1 VPDLGG
7 RLAGL
12 SGAQRALLELR
23 LAQRRGRQEPVAIVG
38 MACRFP
44 GAAGLD
50 AYWRLLHQGLDA
62 ISEVP
67 RERWDADALFDP
79 DPQAAGRMSTRWGGF
94 LRGVDRFDADFFAIS
109 PREAA
114 RMDPQQRLLLEVAWE
129 ALEDAG
135 QAPRD
140 LAGSATGVF
149 VGIFMDD
156 YRRLALRDRERPD
169 AYTGTGSTFCI
180 AANRISY
187 QLDLRGP
194 SLAVDTA
201 CSSSLVAVHLACR
214 SLATGESTLALAGG
228 VNLLLTPE
236 PTIEMS
242 KAGLMAPDGRCKT
255 FDARADG
262 YVRGEGAG
270 MVVLKPLALALADGD
285 LVHAVIRGTAVNQD
299 GRTNGLTSP
308 NRFAQEAVLRAAY
321 RQAGVAPARVQ
332 YVEAHGTG
340 TALGDAI
347 ECRALGTVCGAGRPA
362 SRPLA
367 VGSVKSNFGHLEAAA
382 GVAGLIKVALALAH
396 GEVPASLHCPQ
407 PHPDIPFAE
416 LSLAVQRHR
425 APWPRQD
432 GAPALGGVSSFGFG
446 GTNAHVVLEAAPAP
460 AAAPPAAA
468 DGGERPL
475 HLLAL
480 SARTA
485 PAMRQLA
492 QRHLRR
498 LAGADG
504 DPLADLCFSANAGRA
519 AFEHRL
525 AAWGESRE
533 AMAAQLAA
541 FLGEPRPAAADGW
554 AAGARTAAER
564 PKIGFLFSG
573 QGAQRPGMARELFRT
588 HPGCRQTLLR
598 CQEILAPH
606 LERPLLAVMF
616 GEPGT
621 EGLLDETLYTQPALF
636 ALEVALAELWRT
648 WGIVPDA
655 LLGHSAGELAAAC
668 AAGVFSLEDGLALV
682 ARRARL
688 MAALPRDGAMAALA
702 APAEEV
708 AAAVA
713 PHGREVAI
721 AALNGPADT
730 VISGRREA
738 VEAIAAGFRARGIEA
753 RSLEVSHAF
762 HSPLVDPILGE
773 LAAAADLI
781 HPLPPRPA
789 LISGL
794 TGAPFGDGETPDAA
808 YWARHARQPTR
819 FAAGMETLRRLGCEL
834 FVEIG
839 PGATLLGMGARLWGD
854 APARWL
860 PSLRQGE
867 GDWQRLLRTLGTLFT
882 AGVDPDWRGFDA
894 GYRRT
899 RRRLPSYPFQ
909 RRRFW
914 LEARDA
920 EAAALAAAPGPR
932 LVRAA
937 ALPGDP
943 PLAAR
948 LERLAGEHALGAGSI
963 SQVTGKTHLFVSSR
977 RDAYLHLAQAG
988 SSLVGMDYTGPEAAY
1003 EPLLRELLAF
1013 AAERGLA
1020 ATLVEET
1027 PERLGLLDR
1036 LGFSATRVGVWQDL
1050 EELAAFDLA
1059 GGAMRRLRYL
1069 IQRYQAQGGCEVVEA
1084 EPGTDAALDGEIQAV
1099 MAAWAASR
1107 RVTPAFLAHL
1117 ERLAFVDGGRHRVFL
1132 VRRGERLDG
1141 VIFLLPSPALARRCG
1156 AGGERQG
1163 GQAYLMDIEC
1173 YRPDAPAGCLEFGIA
1188 EIIRTLRAEGAAVLS
1203 LGLTLGS
1210 QLGEHPG
1217 DDPEARAL
1225 FAKLHQEG
1233 LLNGD
1238 ANLQFKNKFR
1248 PRTVPAF
1255 LCRLRGADPERLL
1268 DVIRLLADP
1277 FGGDAAEGPGRLDA
1291 ATVGAAPGGAPD
1303 AGAAVAAR
1311 AAAGPIGA
1319 TGLAGP
1325 LGLRR
1330 LDLAVPGRVFAC
1342 ALDLGERPLLGDHR
1356 IDGAAVLPAAA
1367 LAAMALA
1374 ASRLPL
1380 ARAEIAELVI
1390 RWPLVLPEQG
1400 TRRVQVVAGE
1410 GAAAGTE
1417 SVEIFARGEDKDD
1430 EGAAARAAAW
1440 RLLATATIREAAGE
1454 PPENADLAALTGRC
1468 PLAMSGQ
1475 ELYAEL
1481 AAAGHRYGPRFRAVE
1496 RLWLGD
1502 GEVLGRLV
1510 FPAGDSTG
1518 ADGANGAD
1526 GADSAHG
1533 ADGTHGA
1540 DGAHGTD
1547 GAHDADGAIPLLD
1560 AAFHLTW
1567 PLVRAFA
1574 GGRSLAPVSVAG
1586 LRLRR
1591 PLEGSCWVHGRR
1603 LSGSGEGGCRLALR
1617 LLDEAGEEL
1626 GACAMLTLARAAGGR
1641 QPAAALPAD
1650 QAAAGLYEIAWRP
1663 AAGEGTGAADAHWI
1677 LLADDGG
1684 VAAALAARLAGR
1696 GARSWLVRRG
1706 GRTGQVAPEVW
1717 EVEATSPQGWTRL
1730 LAATGADLPLRIVHG
1745 WALDLPAGIPA
1756 DPRSPAWLVGS
1767 LPALVQGVAAAGRE
1781 GACRIWLVTA
1791 GAQAVG
1797 AGSGDREAPLAV
1809 AQAPLWGAGRVL
1821 AREHPELWGGLV
1833 DLAPGEVEALAAAL
1847 CSEVDPASGGGNVAA
1862 ETAAAETVAAE
1873 AVPAEAMAAET
1884 VPAEAVPAEAM
1895 APETVAAVAGG
1906 VRHVARLTRR
1916 PQRPPAGT
1924 ARVWE
1929 PDTSGTYLVTGGLG
1943 ALGLLVA
1950 ERLAERGVRHL
1961 ALLGRHAPP
1970 AAGDVAGR
1978 IDALRRAGA
1987 EVRVLLADVA
1997 ERAALA
2003 AALADLAAA
2012 QPPLRGVVHAAGV
2025 VDDGVLLG
2033 QSWERCARV
2042 LAPKVAGALNLHE
2055 LTRGLDLRHFILFS
2069 SASALLGTP
2078 GQASYAAANALLAA
2092 LAHERRRQGLPACCL
2107 HWGPWAGSGLAS
2119 AMGERERRLAAAW
2132 GLGMLAPRS
2141 ALDALDEALAADLAE
2156 VTVLALDARRL
2167 AASAMG
2173 REPLFAELVAGLT
2186 PDTTPDLAPDMTP
2199 DMTPDLAP
2207 DVMPAPAAAAR
2218 RGRAGP
2224 GHAAGAAASA
2234 VAGAV
2239 AGGPRRGLPRAAAR
2253 NRADLGER
2261 LRGLVAAALH
2271 RDPAEVGVDVKLNR
2285 LGMDSLTAMEL
2296 RNRLRAELAVE
2307 LPVVALFD
2315 YPTVRQLT
2323 ALVQAGLDGPPA
2335 TALPAAPMAARPPAP
2350 RVDVELLSDD
2360 EVGDM
2365 LERMLREEGA

>member
-1 VPDLGG
+1 MPDLAG
-7 RLAGL
+7 RLADLTGE
-12 SGAQRALLELR
+12 QRALLELR
-23 LAQRRGRQEPVAIVG
+23 LGQRRGRQEPVAIVG

-44 GAAGLD
+44 GAADLD
-50 AYWRLLHQGLDA
+50 AYWRLLCESLDA

-67 RERWDADALFDP
+67 RERWNVEALYDP
-79 DPQAAGRMSTRWGGF
+79 EPQAPGRMSTRWGGF

-135 QAPRD
+135 QVPRE

-156 YRRLALRDRERPD
+156 YRRLALRDRERAD

-194 SLAVDTA
+194 SLAIDTA

-214 SLATGESTLALAGG
+214 SLAAGESTLALAGG
-228 VNLLLTPE
+228 INLLLTPE

-270 MVVLKPLALALADGD
+270 VVVLKPLARALADGD
-285 LVHAVIRGTAVNQD
+285 LIHAVILGTAVNQD

-321 RQAGVAPARVQ
+321 RQAGMAPGRVQ

-347 ECRALGTVCGAGRPA
+347 ECQALGTVCGAGRPA

-367 VGSVKSNFGHLEAAA
+367 VGSVKTNFGHLEAAA
-382 GVAGLIKVALALAH
+382 GAAGLIKVALALAH
-396 GEVPASLHCPQ
+396 GEIPASLHCTQ
-407 PHPDIPFAE
+407 PHPDIPFAD
-416 LSLAVQRHR
+416 LSLAVQRQR
-425 APWPRQD
+425 APWPREE
-432 GAPALGGVSSFGFG
+432 GTPALAGVSSFGFG
-446 GTNAHVVLEAAPAP
+446 GTNAHAVLAAAPAP
-460 AAAPPAAA
+460 AVAPVGAA
-468 DGGERPL
+468 DGDERPL

-485 PAMRQLA
+485 PALRQLA
-492 QRHLRR
+492 QRHRRR

-504 DPLADLCFSANAGRA
+504 EPLADLCFSANSGRA
-519 AFEHRL
+519 TFEHRL

-533 AMAAQLAA
+533 AMAARLAA

-554 AAGARTAAER
+554 AAGARTAFER

-588 HPGCRQTLLR
+588 HPGCRRTLLR
-598 CQEILAPH
+598 CQELLAPH
-606 LERPLLAVMF
+606 LERPLLEVML

-621 EGLLDETLYTQPALF
+621 EGLLDNTLYTQPALF
-636 ALEVALAELWRT
+636 ALEIALAELWQA

-655 LLGHSAGELAAAC
+655 LLGHSSGELAAAC
-668 AAGVFSLEDGLALV
+668 AAGCFSLEDGLALV

-688 MAALPRDGAMAALA
+688 MAALPRDGAMAALT
-702 APAEEV
+702 APLEEV

-713 PHGREVAI
+713 PHAREVAV

-730 VISGRREA
+730 VVSGRREA
-738 VEAIAAGFRARGIEA
+738 VEAIAAGFRVRGIEA

-762 HSPLVDPILGE
+762 HSPLVDPILGD
-773 LAAAADLI
+773 LADAAGLI
-781 HPLPPRPA
+781 RPLPPRYT
-789 LISGL
+789 LVSGL
-794 TGAPFGDGETPDAA
+794 TGKAFGPGEAPDAA
-808 YWARHARQPTR
+808 YWARHARQPTH

-860 PSLRQGE
+860 PSLRHDE
-867 GDWQRLLRTLGTLFT
+867 GDWQRLLRTLGTLFA

-914 LEARDA
+914 LEAGGA
-920 EAAALAAAPGPR
+920 EAAAPAATPAPR

-937 ALPGDP
+937 ALLDEPA
-943 PLAAR
+943 LAAR

-977 RDAYLHLAQAG
+977 CDAYLHLAQAG
-988 SSLVGMDYTGPEAAY
+988 SSIVGMDYTGPEAAY
-1003 EPLLRELLAF
+1003 EPLLRELLAV

-1020 ATLVEET
+1020 PSLIEET

-1036 LGFSATRVGVWQDL
+1036 LGFSATRLGVWQDL
-1050 EELAAFDLA
+1050 EDLAAFDLA

-1069 IQRYQAQGGCEVVEA
+1069 IQRYQAEGGCEVVEV
-1084 EPGTDAALDGEIQAV
+1084 EPGTDAVLDREIQAV

-1117 ERLAFVDGGRHRVFL
+1117 ERLAFAAGSRHRVFR
-1132 VRRGERLDG
+1132 VRRAARLDG
-1141 VIFLLPSPALARRCG
+1141 VIFLLPAPALARRRADRGRAPASGEG
-1156 AGGERQG
+1156 AGGQG
-1163 GQAYLMDIEC
+1163 YLMDVEC
-1173 YRPDAPAGCLEFGIA
+1173 YRPDAAAGCLEFGIA
-1188 EIIRTLRAEGAAVLS
+1188 EIIRTLRLEGAAVLS

-1225 FAKLHQEG
+1225 FAKLRQEG

-1238 ANLQFKNKFR
+1238 GNLQFKNKFR

-1277 FGGDAAEGPGRLDA
+1277 FGGGGAEGPAGLDA
-1291 ATVGAAPGGAPD
+1291 GTAAAGPGGAPD
-1303 AGAAVAAR
+1303 PGAA
-1311 AAAGPIGA
+1311 AAAGVA
-1319 TGLAGP
+1319 AGLAGP

-1330 LDLAVPGRVFAC
+1330 LDLAVTGRVFAC
-1342 ALDLGERPLLGDHR
+1342 ALDLGRQPLLGDHR
-1356 IDGAAVLPAAA
+1356 LDGAAVLPAAA
-1367 LAAMALA
+1367 LVAMALA
-1374 ASRLPL
+1374 ASRLPA

-1390 RWPLVLPEQG
+1390 RRPLVLPEEG
-1400 TRRVQVVAGE
+1400 ATRVQVVAEE
-1410 GAAAGTE
+1410 GAAPGAASAASVE
-1417 SVEIFARGEDKDD
+1417 SVEIFARREEPAWSVGAAD
-1430 EGAAARAAAW
+1430 EGAAERDAAW
-1440 RLLATATIREAAGE
+1440 RTLATATIREAAGE
-1454 PPENADLAALTGRC
+1454 PPEDADLAALRERC
-1468 PLAMSGQ
+1468 PAAMSGR

-1481 AAAGHRYGPRFRAVE
+1481 AAAGYHYGPRFRAVE
-1496 RLWLGD
+1496 RLWLGE
-1502 GEVLGRLV
+1502 GEVLGRLAV
-1510 FPAGDSTG
+1510 PAQDVTG
-1518 ADGANGAD
+1518 APGANGAD
-1526 GADSAHG
+1526 SS
-1533 ADGTHGA
+1533 
-1540 DGAHGTD
+1540 
-1547 GAHDADGAIPLLD
+1547 IPLLD

-1567 PLVRAFA
+1567 PLVRALA
-1574 GGRSLAPVSVAG
+1574 GGAEPLVPVSVAG
-1586 LRLRR
+1586 LRLPR
-1591 PLEGSCWVHGRR
+1591 PLPGSCWVHGR
-1603 LSGSGEGGCRLALR
+1603 LLAGSEEGCSRLALR
-1617 LLDEAGEEL
+1617 LLGEAGEVL
-1626 GACAMLTLARAAGGR
+1626 AACAALTLARAAGGR
-1641 QPAAALPAD
+1641 QPAPERPAEEPV
-1650 QAAAGLYEIAWRP
+1650 AGLYEIAWRP
-1663 AAGEGTGAADAHWI
+1663 AVGAGAGAGGEAAAAHWI
-1677 LLADDGG
+1677 LLADGGG
-1684 VAAALAARLAGR
+1684 VAEALAARFAGR
-1696 GARSWLVRRG
+1696 GARCWLVRRG
-1706 GRTGQVAPEVW
+1706 GRTWQAAPGVW
-1717 EVEATSPQGWTRL
+1717 EVEATSPQGWAQL
-1730 LAATGADLPLRIVHG
+1730 LAATGTQLPLRIVHG
-1745 WALDLPAGIPA
+1745 WALDLPAGVPA

-1767 LPALVQGVAAAGRE
+1767 LPALVQGVAASGRE

-1797 AGSGDREAPLAV
+1797 ARTGELEAPVAI

-1833 DLAPGEVEALAAAL
+1833 DLAPGEVETQAAAL
-1847 CSEVDPASGGGNVAA
+1847 RSAVDPAPGAGS
-1862 ETAAAETVAAE
+1862 AAAETVAAF
-1873 AVPAEAMAAET
+1873 
-1884 VPAEAVPAEAM
+1884 
-1895 APETVAAVAGG
+1895 AGG
-1906 VRHVARLTRR
+1906 VWHAPRLVRR
-1916 PQRPPAGT
+1916 SPGPAAGT
-1924 ARVWE
+1924 GPPWE
-1929 PDTSGTYLVTGGLG
+1929 PDATGTHLVTGGLG

-1970 AAGDVAGR
+1970 AAGAVAGR
-1978 IDALRRAGA
+1978 LDGLRRAGV

-2003 AALADLAAA
+2003 AALEELAAA

-2025 VDDGVLLG
+2025 IDDGVLLG

-2042 LAPKVAGALNLHE
+2042 LAPKVAGALNLHH

-2107 HWGPWAGSGLAS
+2107 HWGPWAGAGLAS
-2119 AMGERERRLAAAW
+2119 ALGERERRRPAAW
-2132 GLGMLAPRS
+2132 GLGMLAPRA

-2156 VTVLALDARRL
+2156 ATVLALDARRL

-2173 REPLFAELVAGLT
+2173 REPLFAELVAGL
-2186 PDTTPDLAPDMTP
+2186 APQ
-2199 DMTPDLAP
+2199 A
-2207 DVMPAPAAAAR
+2207 MPAPPAVSL
-2218 RGRAGP
+2218 GSRAGP
-2224 GHAAGAAASA
+2224 GPAAGAAA
-2234 VAGAV
+2234 GR
-2239 AGGPRRGLPRAAAR
+2239 PRRELPRATAGDGAA
-2253 NRADLGER
+2253 LGER

-2271 RDPAEVGVDVKLNR
+2271 RDPAEVGLDVKLNR

-2296 RNRLRAELAVE
+2296 RNRLRAELEVE
-2307 LPVVALFD
+2307 LPAVALFD
-2315 YPTVRQLT
+2315 YPTVRQLAT
-2323 ALVQAGLDGPPA
+2323 LVLAGIDGPPA
-2335 TALPAAPMAARPPAP
+2335 TALPAAAAVARRPPP
-2350 RVDVELLSDD
+2350 RVEVDRLSDG
-2360 EVGDM
+2360 EVEAM
-2365 LERMLREEGA
+2365 LAELLREEGG